1 MTKLSTI
8 LMMTLFLSFTNLTAQ
23 KLSYD
28 LNLFGKTIGQ
38 TDVTRTDMGNGEIIY
53 HISSKSE
60 AKVLFVN
67 KKSATNALVIFKNN
81 QLQYAKY
88 DINTDE
94 DGPSENVTTRQ
105 TDGYTYSSK
114 GTRVILKRMIRYG
127 SVSLYF
133 EEPIAIKEFY
143 SERLGKFFTLT
154 KIGPSEYKSEV
165 NNVTS
170 YYRYQNGKLIELEM
184 SKSLGS
190 VFMRLKS

>member
-1 MTKLSTI
+1 MHFSTA
-8 LMMTLFLSFTNLTAQ
+8 LLMTLLLGFTQLSAQ

-28 LNLFGKTIGQ
+28 INLFGKKIGQ
-38 TDVTRTDMGNGEIIY
+38 SDITRSDMGDGEIIY
-53 HISSKSE
+53 HFTSKSE

-67 KKSATNALVIFKNN
+67 KSSATTAIIIFKNN

-88 DINTDE
+88 NIKTDE
-94 DGPSENVTTRQ
+94 DGASENITTKQ
-105 TDGYTYSSK
+105 ADGYTFSSK
-114 GTRVILKRMIRYG
+114 GTKSIIKKVIRYG
-127 SVSLYF
+127 SLSLYF
-133 EEPIAIKEFY
+133 EEPTTASEFY

-154 KIGPSEYKSEV
+154 KIGPSEYKSQV

>member
-1 MTKLSTI
+1 MHLSSA
-8 LMMTLFLSFTNLTAQ
+8 LLMTLILGFKSLPAQ

-28 LNLFGKTIGQ
+28 LNLFGKNIGQ
-38 TDVTRTDMGNGEIIY
+38 TDISRTDMGDGEIIY

-60 AKVLFVN
+60 AKVLFVT
-67 KKSATNALVIFKNN
+67 KKSSTKALVIFKNH

-88 DINTDE
+88 DIYTDE
-94 DGPSENVTTRQ
+94 EGASENITTRQ
-105 TDGYTYSSK
+105 ADGYTFSSK
-114 GTRVILKRMIRYG
+114 GVKTVFKKVIKYG
-127 SVSLYF
+127 SLSLYF
-133 EEPIAIKEFY
+133 EEPTTAQEFY

-154 KIGPSEYKSEV
+154 KIGPSEYKSLV